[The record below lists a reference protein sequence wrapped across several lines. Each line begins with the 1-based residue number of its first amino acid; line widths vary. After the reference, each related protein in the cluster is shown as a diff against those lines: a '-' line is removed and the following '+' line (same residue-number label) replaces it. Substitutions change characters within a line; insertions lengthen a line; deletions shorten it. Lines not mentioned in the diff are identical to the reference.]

1 VNAFLQMLRNLG
13 AARLAVMALVAV
25 GLIAFFVYLTTRIG
39 GGSMTLLY
47 NELSPQDGQAI
58 ARKLDQMQ
66 VSFQMNPE
74 GSQILVPADQV
85 GKIRMQLAQDGLPSG
100 GSIGYEIFDNQQSF
114 GTTTFMQ
121 NMNQL
126 RALEGELGRTISAL
140 GPIKAARV
148 HLVMPR
154 RELFS
159 REESPASASIFVKL
173 RGGNQLSKEQIS
185 AIQHLVGAAVPQ
197 LKPNAISVVDD
208 KGNLLARGGD
218 DPNSAAGISA
228 TADEMRRGYELR
240 TQRAIEDLVSRVV
253 GYGKVR
259 ATVNADMDFD
269 RITTNTDTFDPATQ
283 VLRSS
288 QTSEETST
296 SNESQ
301 AAQAVT
307 VANNLPGAN
316 QQPQQGGPASTNQ
329 QRKTEETNNYEISR
343 TQRSHVK
350 EGPQVKKLSVAVLI
364 DGTYTQGAQGQEY
377 QPRSAEEM
385 QQIEQIVKG
394 AAGFDEKRGDTVSV
408 ANMRFAQE
416 ISEALEAESKNT
428 LFGLTSKDLMKIAEL
443 TVLGVIGVLV
453 MLLVVRPLLS
463 RMLSAVEQHAE
474 QQRLEREKLL
484 AEQTQQMQALPGPDG
499 TSPLTGEP
507 EPDTMIDMEQVEG
520 RVRASS
526 LRKIGEIVEKH
537 PNEAVSIIRGWMYQ
551 ET

>member
-25 GLIAFFVYLTTRIG
+25 GLVAFFVYLTTRIG

-58 ARKLDQMQ
+58 TRKLDQMQ
-66 VSFQMNPE
+66 ISFQINPE
-74 GSQILVPADQV
+74 GTQVLVPADQV
-85 GKIRMQLAQDGLPSG
+85 GKIRMQLAQDGLPAG
-100 GSIGYEIFDNQQSF
+100 GSIGYEIFDQQQSF
-114 GTTTFMQ
+114 GTTAFMQ

-126 RALEGELGRTISAL
+126 RALEGELQRTIASL

-173 RGGNQLSKEQIS
+173 RGGNSLSKEQIS

-197 LKPNAISVVDD
+197 LKPNAISLVDD

-218 DPNSAAGISA
+218 DPNSAAGLSA
-228 TADEMRRGYELR
+228 NADEMRRGYELR
-240 TQRAIEDLVSRVV
+240 TQRSIEDLVSRVV

-269 RITTNTDTFDPATQ
+269 RVTTNTDSFDPATQ

-288 QTSEETST
+288 QTSEESTT

-301 AAQAVT
+301 ATQAVT

-316 QQPQQGGPASTNQ
+316 QQAGAGGPSSTNQ

-350 EGPQVKKLSVAVLI
+350 EGPQVKKLSVAVLV

-377 QPRSAEEM
+377 QARAPEEM
-385 QQIEQIVKG
+385 QQIEAIVKG
-394 AAGFDEKRGDTVSV
+394 ASGFDEKRGDTVSV

-416 ISEALEAESKNT
+416 ISEALEAEAKNT

-463 RMLSAVEQHAE
+463 RMLAAVEQHAE
-474 QQRLEREKLL
+474 QQRLERERLL
-484 AEQTQQMQALPGPDG
+484 AEQTQQMQALPSPDAGPA
-499 TSPLTGEP
+499 GEP